1 MPVKDLATSDVVTV
15 EPEDPVSEVARKLES
30 ESVGSVVVE
39 KSGKALGVVTDRDLA
54 LDVVGDEEDASE
66 VSAEE
71 VMSDDL
77 LTVDPDDT
85 LVDAARTMQENA
97 VRRLPVVDGKGDIH
111 GIFTVDDMTATLADE
126 QGMIA
131 DVLREQAE
139 A

>member
-1 MPVKDLATSDVVTV
+1 MPVQDLATSEVVTV
-15 EPEDPVSEVARKLES
+15 EPDASASEVAGKLES

-39 KSGKALGVVTDRDLA
+39 QAGKAMGIITDRDLA
-54 LDVVGDEEDASE
+54 LRVVSEEEDASA
-66 VSAEE
+66 VSAED

-85 LVDAARTMQENA
+85 LVDATRTMQEHA
-97 VRRLPVVDGKGDIH
+97 IRRLPVVDGEGDIH
-111 GIFTVDDMTATLADE
+111 GIFTADDMTAILADE

-131 DVLREQAE
+131 DVLREQAD